1 MKIDVTIPELAE
13 SVTEAIIG
21 DWLKKPGDY
30 VEEGDQLVDIETD
43 KVILEITAPQSGEL
57 ASISKHKNEKVQSN
71 EIIAIINATNT
82 AKKSSAKRNEN
93 DSQPKHEIGN
103 QAGHQSEQHP
113 DHQSKSQSQQE
124 TSKLVSDVGN
134 ISQIRPA
141 PAPNDSLIDRFVTD
155 SVSKTSPA
163 VRKLA
168 AENNIDVARIQGSGK
183 GGRVTKKDIEL
194 QIDSAKP
201 ATASEIDAA
210 TEIMMAPQISIDDSR
225 VDKRVPMTSLRKS
238 ISKRLVQSQHETAML
253 TTFNEVNMQNII
265 DLRQRYKESFEESHG
280 VKLGFMSF
288 FIKAAIEGLKEYP
301 VINASVED
309 TDIIYH
315 EYFDIGIAV
324 STQRGLIVPIIRD
337 AGALSFAGIET
348 TINNYATRAQENK
361 LTIEELTG
369 GTFTISNGGVF
380 GSMMSTP
387 IINPPQSAILGM
399 HSIQARPIAQNGEVI
414 IAPMMYLA
422 LSYDHRIIDGK
433 DAVQFLNQVK
443 NIVEDPNRLLLQ
455 V

>member
-1 MKIDVTIPELAE
+1 
-13 SVTEAIIG
+13 
-21 DWLKKPGDY
+21 
-30 VEEGDQLVDIETD
+30 
-43 KVILEITAPQSGEL
+43 
-57 ASISKHKNEKVQSN
+57 
-71 EIIAIINATNT
+71 
-82 AKKSSAKRNEN
+82 
-93 DSQPKHEIGN
+93 
-103 QAGHQSEQHP
+103 
-113 DHQSKSQSQQE
+113 
-124 TSKLVSDVGN
+124 
-134 ISQIRPA
+134 
-141 PAPNDSLIDRFVTD
+141 
-155 SVSKTSPA
+155 
-163 VRKLA
+163 
-168 AENNIDVARIQGSGK
+168 
-183 GGRVTKKDIEL
+183 
-194 QIDSAKP
+194 
-201 ATASEIDAA
+201 
-210 TEIMMAPQISIDDSR
+210 
-225 VDKRVPMTSLRKS
+225 
-238 ISKRLVQSQHETAML
+238 ML

-288 FIKAAIEGLKEYP
+288 FIKAAVEGLKEFP
-301 VINASVED
+301 VINASVD
-309 TDIIYH
+309 GTDIIYH

-324 STQRGLIVPIIRD
+324 STQRGLIVPVIRD
-337 AGALSFAGIET
+337 AAALSFAGIET
-348 TINNYATRAQENK
+348 TINTYATRAQENK

>member
-13 SVTEAIIG
+13 SVSEAIIG
-21 DWLKKPGDY
+21 DWLKKPGDF
-30 VEEGDQLVDIETD
+30 VEEGDQLVDVETD
-43 KVILEITAPQSGEL
+43 KVILEITAPQTGEL
-57 ASISKHKNEKVQSN
+57 ASITKHKNEHVQSN
-71 EIIAIINATNT
+71 EIIAVINTSKKA
-82 AKKSSAKRNEN
+82 AKTPSSKDDMSSGETE
-93 DSQPKHEIGN
+93 SK
-103 QAGHQSEQHP
+103 
-113 DHQSKSQSQQE
+113 SKSQHEYE
-124 TSKLVSDVGN
+124 TSNVVSDVGS

-141 PAPNDSLIDRFVTD
+141 PNDSLVAKYVTE

-168 AENNIDVARIQGSGK
+168 AENNIDVNNVHGTGK
-183 GGRVTKKDIEL
+183 GGRITKKDIEKL
-194 QIDSAKP
+194 IDNAEP
-201 ATASEIDAA
+201 ATASDLDAA
-210 TEIMMAPQISIDDSR
+210 TEIMMSPQISLESHR
-225 VDKRVPMTSLRKS
+225 EDKRVPMTGLRKS

-288 FIKAAIEGLKEYP
+288 FIKATVEALKEYP
-301 VINASVED
+301 VINASVEG

-315 EYFDIGIAV
+315 DYYDIGIAV

-337 AGALSFAGIET
+337 AEQLSFAGIEK
-348 TINNYATRAQENK
+348 TINNYAARAQENK
-361 LTIEELTG
+361 VTIEELTG

-399 HSIQARPIAQNGEVI
+399 HSIQARPIAQNGEVV

-433 DAVQFLNQVK
+433 DAVQFLNHIK
-443 NIVEDPNRLLLQ
+443 SIVEDPNRLLLQ